1 MKNKFY
7 YQNLRV
13 FLKEKDVETIE
24 RFYKSSH
31 FKGTFLGLI
40 KNSETLF
47 SAKEP
52 LSGFQIKK
60 RATLETHP
68 SKEIEKISIP
78 KIEPENCKRIKEN
91 NLPNPEIK
99 LTIAKHELEV
109 PTKIKKFIMEKPTEA
124 NMPVSLEDN
133 YKKLILG
140 TLTGIALDKLLPV
153 SNRFHIS
160 TENMKNH
167 LKQQVLTNKNE
178 NSDLIYDESKY
189 KCLNCGKHFKEKA
202 IFERHLDSHFQNL
215 DEKSVASGVKVG
227 RFIDKQK
234 FQNLS
239 FNFVTVERSLIRNQV
254 HRTRNRGKD

>member
-1 MKNKFY
+1 M
-7 YQNLRV
+7 
-13 FLKEKDVETIE
+13 EAIE

-52 LSGFQIKK
+52 LSGFKIKK
-60 RATLETHP
+60 RAALETHYN
-68 SKEIEKISIP
+68 KEIEKISIP
-78 KIEPENCKRIKEN
+78 KIEPETRKRIKEN
-91 NLPNPEIK
+91 NLLNPEIK
-99 LTIAKHELEV
+99 LSIAKHEFAI
-109 PTKIKKFIMEKPTEA
+109 PTKIEKFIIEKPTEA

-140 TLTGIALDKLLPV
+140 TLTGITLDKLLTVP
-153 SNRFHIS
+153 NRFHIS
-160 TENMKNH
+160 TENMKFH
-167 LKQQVLTNKNE
+167 LKQQVSTNKTE
-178 NSDLIYDESKY
+178 NSGLIYDESKY

-215 DEKSVASGVKVG
+215 DEKSVASGLKVG
-227 RFIDKQK
+227 RFIDKQR

-239 FNFVTVERSLIRNQV
+239 FNFVTLERGLIRNQV
-254 HRTRNRGKD
+254 LRTRNRGKD